1 MAAKRKTT
9 ASMASQNMAMKTRLS
24 FPKRMGKLTLSLL
37 GLLIATALAGLAL
50 ISIQAALIALAVTA
64 LGSLFMMDYRRRARW
79 EAAAAYR
86 IHALDKAVEKN
97 VQETN
102 ALRSEQKATACSL
115 DHLKTRIDLNAPMGS
130 PMPGRQ
136 PDPQILMPEP
146 TAAAKPTSQT
156 RAPFAPRAVRPGA
169 PDRSFDIFDEAP
181 ETSARESLDDD
192 KPIFSRSLVQ
202 SLIHNA
208 IRAKRVD
215 VFVQP
220 IVRLPQRKTRFY
232 EVFARI
238 RAGAGLYLQADEY
251 MELARSEELMPEIDT
266 LLLMESLSII
276 QRSAH
281 IDRAAPF
288 FINVTTETLGNVA
301 FMRRLLGFLT
311 ANRDLA
317 PRLVFEIQQADFED
331 LKPAMLEIARGL
343 ARLGCTFSMD
353 NTHRFD
359 FDIKRLQILNVRF
372 VKIPAQAMLK
382 ALARDSDFVTLRR
395 AKTQLESNGIG
406 VIAEKVESEIML
418 KKLLDYDLNYGQGY
432 LFGKPDLQGA
442 YKERKSA

>member
-64 LGSLFMMDYRRRARW
+64 LGSLFMVDYRRRARW
-79 EAAAAYR
+79 EAAATYR

-97 VQETN
+97 AQETN
-102 ALRSEQKATACSL
+102 ALRSEQKATARSL

-136 PDPQILMPEP
+136 ADPQILMPEP
-146 TAAAKPTSQT
+146 TAAKAQAPS

-169 PDRSFDIFDEAP
+169 PAAAAHDIFDEAP
-181 ETSARESLDDD
+181 ETSARDSLDDD

-343 ARLGCTFSMD
+343 ARLGCAFSMD

-372 VKIPAQAMLK
+372 IKIPAQAMLK

-442 YKERKSA
+442 